1 MCATSVTLRNA
12 IDSLLTPRKCMR
24 TTGPPGCIAPSTM
37 LFVRSVNV
45 CARPARPKSLL
56 KITIRQDVRQCRK
69 SGRSSETA
77 SPQAQTAPERKSYP
91 GHATIGIGQARGSTH
106 AHGCAKLKNDPGICH
121 LAEKAA
127 TGWLAEQ
134 EPNSSNRVDAATQE
148 ERLCT
153 AAVTPLLEI
162 LLLTHTLTSVKVV
175 RKQARQH
182 SSD

>member
-1 MCATSVTLRNA
+1 MINIIMYYVIAKRLSARQLILQCGLKSQLAYVYIYICMCATSVTLRNA

-91 GHATIGIGQARGSTH
+91 GHTTIGIGRR
-106 AHGCAKLKNDPGICH
+106 P
-121 LAEKAA
+121 
-127 TGWLAEQ
+127 
-134 EPNSSNRVDAATQE
+134 R
-148 ERLCT
+148 R
-153 AAVTPLLEI
+153 TPSE
-162 LLLTHTLTSVKVV
+162 
-175 RKQARQH
+175 
-182 SSD
+182 